1 MISTCMSEDFG
12 CMWLQI
18 SSNKYRIYT
27 SRRVIWGEIWRTN
40 VLSENLFQAFW
51 FQAMRWIC
59 SWTVLPLFCFPL
71 GSLYFHMRML
81 ICLLAS
87 LLVVL
92 VVDEH
97 MQTQGSPPRRIHS
110 GSPNVPFFTVISW
123 QCLRGWFFFCL
134 FVCFLFF
141 VFCFF
146 SYEVHELGQNTIC
159 LITGVMGMMILL
171 SRFTP

>member
-1 MISTCMSEDFG
+1 MGARRGHSYTPSGGLVTFPHCFPLRHINSSPLLLQTWISLNCFS
-12 CMWLQI
+12 WLG
-18 SSNKYRIYT
+18 NKK
-27 SRRVIWGEIWRTN
+27 
-40 VLSENLFQAFW
+40 NLCSKM
-51 FQAMRWIC
+51 AMRWIC
-59 SWTVLPLFCFPL
+59 SWTVLPPFCFPL

-123 QCLRGWFFFCL
+123 QCLRGCFFLLL
-134 FVCFLFF
+134 FVCLFF

-146 SYEVHELGQNTIC
+146 FLWGSWTWPKYHMLDHWGHGYDDFIE
-159 LITGVMGMMILL
+159 
-171 SRFTP
+171 